1 MKAKLLQIS
10 KMPLAQLDEDLRQ
23 AYDVS
28 LLSEQ
33 NNPADFLQR
42 HGADFHYLV
51 TSAAIGVTGSTLA
64 ALPNLQ
70 CISSFGVGYDAI
82 DKDAALQQHLRVGYT
97 PGVLNDCVADL
108 AFGLLIDVA
117 RGISASD
124 RFVRAGQWTAQRFPT
139 QTRVSGKK
147 LGIVGL
153 GRIGSTIAKRASG
166 FDMEVAYHNR
176 RPVDGSP
183 FQYHS
188 SLLELAKWAD
198 FLVVAAA
205 GGSASRHL
213 INAEVLKAL
222 GPKSFLIN
230 IARGTVVDEAALLAA
245 LQNQTIAGAGLDVFE
260 QEPTPLSGLLQENQA
275 VLTAHIAS
283 GTHETRQAMA
293 QLVLD
298 NLHSFIATGQ
308 LLAEVPWSA
317 AQ

>member
-10 KMPLAQLDEDLRQ
+10 KMPLAQLDEDLNQ

-33 NNPADFLQR
+33 DNPADFLQR
-42 HGADFHYLV
+42 HGADFRYLV
-51 TSAAIGVTGSTLA
+51 TSAAIGASGQTLS

-82 DKDAALQQHLRVGYT
+82 DKDAALQQGLRVGYT

-124 RFVRAGQWTAQRFPT
+124 RFVRAGQWSKQRFPI

-176 RPVDGSP
+176 RPVEGSAYL
-183 FQYHS
+183 YHS
-188 SLLELAKWAD
+188 SLLELAEWAD
-198 FLVVAAA
+198 FLVIAAA
-205 GGSASRHL
+205 GGSESRHL

-222 GPKSFLIN
+222 GPKGFLIN

-245 LQNQTIAGAGLDVFE
+245 LHNNTIAGAGLDVFE

-283 GTHETRQAMA
+283 GTNETRQAMA

-298 NLHSFIATGQ
+298 NLSSFIASGQ
-308 LLAEVPWSA
+308 LQAEVPWSA

>member
-10 KMPLAQLDEDLRQ
+10 KMPLAQLDEDLNQ

-33 NNPADFLQR
+33 DNPADFLQR
-42 HGADFHYLV
+42 HGADFRYLV
-51 TSAAIGVTGSTLA
+51 TSAAIGVSGQTLS

-82 DKDAALQQHLRVGYT
+82 DKDAALQQGLRVGYT

-124 RFVRAGQWTAQRFPT
+124 RFVRAGQWSKQRFPI

-176 RPVDGSP
+176 RPVEGSAYL
-183 FQYHS
+183 YHS
-188 SLLELAKWAD
+188 SLLELAEWAD
-198 FLVVAAA
+198 FLVIAAA
-205 GGSASRHL
+205 GGSESRHL

-222 GPKSFLIN
+222 GPKGFLIN

-245 LQNQTIAGAGLDVFE
+245 LHNNTIAGAGLDVFE

-283 GTHETRQAMA
+283 GTNETRQAMA

-298 NLHSFIATGQ
+298 NLSSFIASGQ
-308 LLAEVPWSA
+308 LQAEVPWSA

>member
-33 NNPADFLQR
+33 DNPADFLQR
-42 HGADFHYLV
+42 HGADFQYLV
-51 TSAAIGVTGSTLA
+51 TSAAIGVTGHTLA

-82 DKDAALQQHLRVGYT
+82 DKDAALKQGLRVGYT

-124 RFVRAGQWTAQRFPT
+124 RFVRAGQWSKQRFPI

-166 FDMEVAYHNR
+166 FDMAVAYHNR
-176 RPVDGSP
+176 RPVEGSAY
-183 FQYHS
+183 QYHS
-188 SLLELAKWAD
+188 SLLELAEWAD
-198 FLVVAAA
+198 FLVIAAA
-205 GGSASRHL
+205 GGSESRHL

-222 GPKSFLIN
+222 GPKGFLIN

-245 LQNQTIAGAGLDVFE
+245 LHNNAIAGAGLDVFE
-260 QEPTPLSGLLQENQA
+260 QEPTPLTGLLQENQA

-298 NLHSFIATGQ
+298 NLSSFIATGQ
-308 LLAEVPWSA
+308 LQAEVPWSA